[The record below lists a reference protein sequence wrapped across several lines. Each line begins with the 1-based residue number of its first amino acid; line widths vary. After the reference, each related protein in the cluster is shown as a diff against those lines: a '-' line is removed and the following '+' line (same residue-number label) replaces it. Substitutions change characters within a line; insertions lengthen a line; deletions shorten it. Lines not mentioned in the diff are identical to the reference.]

1 MGGRSGMGYT
11 VKVDAEVCISTGN
24 CVRAAPTGFAFTE
37 DDVSEPQPGAAE
49 LADEKLVQVAR
60 GCPVGAIHLFT
71 EDGEEVDPWG

>member
-1 MGGRSGMGYT
+1 MGYT

-71 EDGEEVDPWG
+71 EDGEEIDPWA